1 MIKVFWI
8 SEFFYGAPVL
18 CKSVTEVASP
28 QTSFGVRLSRIHVCG
43 EAITEVAELMYCML
57 HLLHWIYPVG
67 TFGLI
72 TVSFFN
78 F

>member
-1 MIKVFWI
+1 MIKVMWI

-18 CKSVTEVASP
+18 GKSVTE
-28 QTSFGVRLSRIHVCG
+28 L
-43 EAITEVAELMYCML
+43 AEPMYCML

-72 TVSFFN
+72 IVSSLN